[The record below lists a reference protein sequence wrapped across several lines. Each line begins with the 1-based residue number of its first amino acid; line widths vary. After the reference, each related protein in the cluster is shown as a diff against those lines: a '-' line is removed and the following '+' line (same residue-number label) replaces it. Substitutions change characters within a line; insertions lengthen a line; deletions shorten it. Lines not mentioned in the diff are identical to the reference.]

1 MGTWVF
7 SIIYSRSQTSCIP
20 YISRSKLYI
29 KKRDIN
35 AYRMLETMNSTGLLQ
50 DKIYTSISFWIL
62 IGLGLVFCLLII
74 LWARSKRKS
83 RRDAVRMAELD
94 LERKKLEL
102 MAKRMLIDE
111 LKENARVPT
120 DNEREKVDAINLDSS
135 ILTKKILHT
144 MEEMDGR
151 AKRLEL
157 GADTAK
163 LLRTLGE
170 VREQEKKLF
179 GKDMG

>member
-1 MGTWVF
+1 M
-7 SIIYSRSQTSCIP
+7 
-20 YISRSKLYI
+20 
-29 KKRDIN
+29 
-35 AYRMLETMNSTGLLQ
+35 LQ
-50 DKIYTSISFWIL
+50 DGIYTAELFWI
-62 IGLGLVFCLLII
+62 IVGIAIVGII
-74 LWARSKRKS
+74 LIVIWARH
-83 RRDAVRMAELD
+83 RMKAGKWALKQAEMD

-111 LKENARVPT
+111 LKENARVPSDT
-120 DNEREKVDAINLDSS
+120 EREKIDGVKLDSS

-163 LLRTLGE
+163 LLRTMGE
-170 VREQEKKLF
+170 IREQERKLF
-179 GKDMG
+179 GKDMR

>member
-1 MGTWVF
+1 MKAN
-7 SIIYSRSQTSCIP
+7 YLYQEH
-20 YISRSKLYI
+20 YIVEI
-29 KKRDIN
+29 E
-35 AYRMLETMNSTGLLQ
+35 MFQE
-50 DKIYTSISFWIL
+50 KIYTAELFWIL
-62 IGLGLVFCLLII
+62 ICIAFILLLLIV
-74 LWARSKRKS
+74 LWARSKIRSGKG
-83 RRDAVRMAELD
+83 AVKIGELD

-111 LKENARVPT
+111 LKENARIPT
-120 DNEREKVDAINLDSS
+120 DNERTKIDAINLDSS

-163 LLRTLGE
+163 ILRTMNE
-170 VREQEKKLF
+170 IKEQERKLF
-179 GKDMG
+179 GKKMD

>member
-1 MGTWVF
+1 MAPCHVD
-7 SIIYSRSQTSCIP
+7 RM
-20 YISRSKLYI
+20 SKTM
-29 KKRDIN
+29 N
-35 AYRMLETMNSTGLLQ
+35 TTGAVNSTGAMNSTGLIQ
-50 DKIYTSISFWIL
+50 DQIYTSVMFWIL
-62 IGLGLVFCLLII
+62 IGGSLVLFVLII
-74 LWARSKRKS
+74 LWARSKIKS
-83 RRDAVRMAELD
+83 RRTAVRMTELD
-94 LERKKLEL
+94 IERKKLEL

-111 LKENARVPT
+111 LKENARIPT
-120 DNEREKVDAINLDSS
+120 DNERETIDAIDLDRS

-170 VREQEKKLF
+170 IREQENELF
-179 GKDMG
+179 GKEMG